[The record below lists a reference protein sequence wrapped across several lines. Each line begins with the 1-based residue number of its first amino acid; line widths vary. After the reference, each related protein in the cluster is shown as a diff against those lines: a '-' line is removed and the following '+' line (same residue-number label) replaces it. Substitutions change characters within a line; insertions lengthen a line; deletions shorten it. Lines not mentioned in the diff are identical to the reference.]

1 MRKRAL
7 AAAALMLAAS
17 MLAACSKPAAPA
29 ATTAAPAA
37 TTAAATTAAAAETK
51 AAETPA
57 AAAAE
62 TTAAAAAEV
71 NWPTKPITVIVPAA
85 AGGDTDL
92 NTRVFCKYFQEALGQ
107 TVVVSNIK
115 GTSAALTEFKGQ
127 KADGYT
133 AMAWHPGAFTAT
145 KLGTIKE
152 DVLADEALA
161 NAFAVDLQTAW
172 LVSKNAPYK
181 DLAGLI
187 EASKQKPIGFATEV
201 GSISHLTQLYFMQLV
216 PGTQFQVVDAGG
228 AAEKITALLGGQLDL
243 MYNQMGLVKD
253 YLANGDFVAL
263 GVAADERSKFWPDVP
278 TFKEQGIDMSFDKP
292 YFLFFPK
299 DTDPAIVKK
308 AQEVIEQVAQNPAYV
323 EELGSSLQTVPYT
336 GNAEEGAAYLRGIED
351 LYWNILDNATK

>member
-37 TTAAATTAAAAETK
+37 TTAAPAATQAAAPAETK
-51 AAETPA
+51 AAET
-57 AAAAE
+57 
-62 TTAAAAAEV
+62 TAAAPAEV
-71 NWPTKPITVIVPAA
+71 NWPTKPITVIVPAG

-107 TVVVSNIK
+107 TVVVTNIK
-115 GTSAALTEFKGQ
+115 GTTAALTEFKAQ

-133 AMAWHPGAFTAT
+133 MMAWHPGAFTAT

-152 DVLADEALA
+152 DVLADELLV

-172 LVSKNAPYK
+172 MVSANNGLGVKTLD
-181 DLAGLI
+181 DLIAKAK
-187 EASKQKPIGFATEV
+187 EKPIGFATEV
-201 GSISHLTQLYFMQLV
+201 GSVSHLTQLYFMQLV

-228 AAEKITALLGGQLDL
+228 AADKIKALLGGQLDL

-253 YLANGDFVAL
+253 YLANGDFIAL
-263 GVAADERSKFWPDVP
+263 GVIADERSAFWPDVP
-278 TFKEQGIDMSFDKP
+278 TFKEQGVDMSFDKP
-292 YFLFFPK
+292 YFIFFPAG
-299 DTDPAIVKK
+299 TDEAIVAK
-308 AQEVIEQVAQNPAYV
+308 AKEVVAKVAATDAYK
-323 EELGSSLQTVPYT
+323 EELGSTLQTVPYT
-336 GNAEEGAAYLRGIED
+336 GSADEGAAYLRGIED
-351 LYWNILDNATK
+351 LYWQILDAAK